1 MPVLD
6 AWTEFLTEGRG
17 PRKFEPTV
25 DAALVAR
32 AAATGPELADRLRD
46 RRLQVRKDFVRRSD
60 KDKPTP
66 PSAALAASR
75 SEVHLK
81 MALTLLW
88 VSAGKGRDPRYATLT
103 GRDQRILDGRSK
115 KKEPVVE
122 DADAGRALLLETDP
136 YVAQFRLSSYA
147 KLLGLP
153 NPKTSGAARVR
164 RSLDELASTG
174 LIWLDRTNG
183 ASPRTQLRREDG
195 SGAPYKLPGE
205 KEAVL
210 VDGAIRAKAEGFYV
224 QLPAAFFTNGWVAAL
239 SARAIAAY
247 LALLVQHD
255 LDPDSPAFIAP
266 SIRADRYGMS
276 EDSFLRGCAELVYF
290 GLVLHRSAPAQRD
303 WSTSRGRFRHAFVP
317 LKPAFAGD
325 PTHLLGED
333 GQDNGE

>member
-1 MPVLD
+1 MPILD
-6 AWTEFLTEGRG
+6 AWTEVLTEGRG
-17 PRKFEPTV
+17 PRKFEPKV

-32 AAATGPELADRLRD
+32 ASATGPELAGRLRD
-46 RRLQVRKDFVRRSD
+46 RQLQLRKDFVRRSG

-81 MALTLLW
+81 VALTLLW
-88 VSAGKGRDPRYATLT
+88 ASAGKGKDPRYVTLT
-103 GRDQRILDGRSK
+103 GRDQRILDERPK
-115 KKEPVVE
+115 KKEPVIQ

-136 YVAQFRLSSYA
+136 YVAQFRLPSYA

-164 RSLDELASTG
+164 RSLDELAGCG

-205 KEAVL
+205 KEAML
-210 VDGAIRAKAEGFYV
+210 FDGAVRAKAEGRYI

-239 SARAIAAY
+239 SARAIASY
-247 LALLVQHD
+247 LALLVQQD
-255 LDPDSPAFIAP
+255 LDPDGPVFIAP

-290 GLVLHRSAPAQRD
+290 GLVLHRSAPVQSD
-303 WSTSRGRFRHAFVP
+303 WSTSRGRSRHAFVP
-317 LKPAFAGD
+317 RKAAFAGD
-325 PTHLLGED
+325 PTRLLPED
-333 GQDNGE
+333 GE